1 MFNFIN
7 KKPEN
12 KKELFLQYTLVFGML
27 GGLIVLGSLVGY
39 NG

>member
-7 KKPEN
+7 KEAEN
-12 KKELFLQYTLVFGML
+12 KKELVLQYTLVFGMI
-27 GGLIVLGSLVGY
+27 GGLMVLGSLVGY